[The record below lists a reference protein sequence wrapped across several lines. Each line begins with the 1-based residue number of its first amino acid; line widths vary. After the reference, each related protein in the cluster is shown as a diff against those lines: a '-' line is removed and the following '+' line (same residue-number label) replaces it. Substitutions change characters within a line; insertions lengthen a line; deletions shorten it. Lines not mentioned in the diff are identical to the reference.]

1 MTIQQHVKENTY
13 ILDHIVAEFLN
24 SSDKNKIEGIQW
36 YKTAHMVA
44 AQMAETFNIKL
55 IKVVGVIAALSP
67 NNHWDKNIID
77 AESLIAAYNS
87 GMSYDQIFDEIKVST
102 FNPNKRKALNVL
114 FDQGRTNVDNKI
126 SIEELI
132 KPKKES
138 GHKVLSFF
146 NCIFAY
152 NNTIDVCIDGHALS
166 IYLGERITVNNSRS
180 NMTPKQYAHIQEA
193 YRLATDKINEITK
206 NKREYIPMEIQAIT
220 WLAYRERHN
229 L

>member
-24 SSDKNKIEGIQW
+24 SSDKNKIEGQQW
-36 YKTAHMVA
+36 YKTAHIIA
-44 AQMAETFNIKL
+44 AQIAKTFNIKL

-114 FDQGRTNVDNKI
+114 FDLACESVK
-126 SIEELI
+126 ELI

-146 NCIFAY
+146 NCIYDY
-152 NNTIDVCIDGHALS
+152 NNPLVVCIDGHALS
-166 IYLGERITVNNSRS
+166 IYLGDRITVNDSKS

-193 YRLATDKINEITK
+193 YRLATDKINEIEGRT
-206 NKREYIPMEIQAIT
+206 YIPMEIQAIT

>member
-13 ILDHIVAEFLN
+13 ILDHIVAQFLN

-44 AQMAETFNIKL
+44 AQMSETFKIRL
-55 IKVVGVIAALSP
+55 EKVVGVIAALSP
-67 NNHWDKNIID
+67 NNHWDKNIND

-87 GMSYDQIFDEIKVST
+87 GMSYDQIFDDVKVST

-114 FDQGRTNVDNKI
+114 FDQGK
-126 SIEELI
+126 IEELI

-146 NCIFAY
+146 NCIYAY
-152 NNTIDVCIDGHALS
+152 HNTIDVCIDGHALS
-166 IYLGERITVNNSRS
+166 IYLGERITVNSSRS

-206 NKREYIPMEIQAIT
+206 DKRDYIPMEIQAIT